1 MRTLKKEYYN
11 MNKKYEK
18 KNTPLLKKTI
28 IVRVDIDM
36 YDKLKKLKY
45 GVLIKDLIAEY
56 FKKEN
61 IK

>member
-1 MRTLKKEYYN
+1 